1 MLPKTNTLLEVKN
14 IYKRFGDH
22 AALSNVSAHFEAGQI
37 HALLGPNGAGKT
49 TLIRL
54 INQIY
59 EPDNGSIHLNGKYLD
74 RKHLNSIGYL
84 PEERGMYTTMTVHD
98 FLLFLG
104 NLRQMEKKTILHQIQ
119 FWLDKLKM
127 QDWQHKRIDELSKGM
142 AQKIQFI
149 ATVFHDPEL
158 LILDEPFSGFDP
170 TNVQLMRDILRELKE
185 QGKTIILSTH
195 NMNNAETISDH
206 ITLIHKGKIILDS
219 NYASIKEAYSQG
231 VYAVQFQGNMLT
243 FANALWTNYDLIES
257 KQIGENRYL
266 AKVKMLND
274 SKVGDLLQALLQ
286 DLEFEGVW
294 PDAPS
299 MEDIFIQL
307 TQSNQT

>member
-1 MLPKTNTLLEVKN
+1 MLEVKN

-22 AALSNVSAHFEAGQI
+22 PALSNVSVQFDSGQI

-74 RKHLNSIGYL
+74 RKSLNSIGYL
-84 PEERGMYTTMTVHD
+84 PEERGMYTSMTVRK
-98 FLLFLG
+98 FLFFLG
-104 NLRQMEKKTILHQIQ
+104 NLRQMEKKTIDHQLQI
-119 FWLDKLKM
+119 WLEKLNM
-127 QDWQHKRIDELSKGM
+127 QDWQNNRIDELSKGM

-149 ATVFHDPEL
+149 ATVFHNPDL

-170 TNVQLMRDILRELKE
+170 TNVQLMRGVLRELKE

-206 ITLIHKGKIILDS
+206 ITLIHQGKIILDS
-219 NYASIKEAYSQG
+219 NYAAIKKQYSQDI
-231 VYAVQFQGNMLT
+231 YAVQFRGNMLS

-257 KQIGENRYL
+257 KQIGDNQYL

-274 SKVGDLLQALLQ
+274 SKVGDLLQALLS
-286 DLEFEGVW
+286 DVEFEGVW
-294 PDAPS
+294 QDAPS
-299 MEDIFIQL
+299 MEEIFIQL
-307 TQSNQT
+307 TQTNKA

>member
-1 MLPKTNTLLEVKN
+1 MLDVKN

-22 AALSNVSAHFEAGQI
+22 PALSNVSVQFESGKI

-59 EPDNGSIHLNGKYLD
+59 DPDNGSIHLNGKYLD

-104 NLRQMEKKTILHQIQ
+104 NLRQMEKKTILHQIE

-206 ITLIHKGKIILDS
+206 ITLIHKGQIILDS
-219 NYASIKEAYSQG
+219 NYSSIKEEYSKG

-266 AKVKMLND
+266 AKVKMLNE

-299 MEDIFIQL
+299 MEEIFIQL
-307 TQSNQT
+307 TQSN

>member
-1 MLPKTNTLLEVKN
+1 MLEIKN
-14 IYKRFGDH
+14 ITKRFGDH
-22 AALSNVSAHFEAGQI
+22 VALSNVSAHFEAGKI

-59 EPDNGSIHLNGKYLD
+59 EPDNGTIHLHGKYLD
-74 RKHLNSIGYL
+74 RKNLNAIGYL

-98 FLLFLG
+98 FLFFLG
-104 NLRQMEKKTILHQIQ
+104 NLRGMEKKTIAHQLD
-119 FWLDKLKM
+119 FWLNKLAM
-127 QDWQHKRIDELSKGM
+127 LDWQYKRIDELSKGM

-170 TNVQLMRDILRELKE
+170 TNVQLMRGILRELKE

-219 NYASIKEAYSQG
+219 NYAAIKKQYSQDI
-231 VYAVQFQGNMLT
+231 YAIQFKGNMLS
-243 FANALWTNYDLIES
+243 FANALWINYDLIES
-257 KQIGENRYL
+257 KQIGDNQYL
-266 AKVKMLND
+266 AKVKMLNN
-274 SKVGDLLQALLQ
+274 SQVSDLLKALLS
-286 DLEFEGVW
+286 DVEFEGVW
-294 PDAPS
+294 QDAPS
-299 MEDIFIQL
+299 MEEIFIQL
-307 TQSNQT
+307 TQSN

>member
-1 MLPKTNTLLEVKN
+1 MLEIQN
-14 IYKRFGDH
+14 ITKRFGDH
-22 AALSNVSAHFEAGQI
+22 VALNNVSAQFETGKI

-59 EPDNGSIHLNGKYLD
+59 EPDSGSIRLNGKYLE
-74 RKHLNSIGYL
+74 RKNLNAIGYL
-84 PEERGMYTTMTVHD
+84 PEERGMYTSMTVHD
-98 FLLFLG
+98 FLFFLG
-104 NLRQMEKKTILHQIQ
+104 NLRGLEKKTTTLQLD
-119 FWLDKLKM
+119 FWLKKLEIVN
-127 QDWQHKRIDELSKGM
+127 WQHKRIDELSKGM

-170 TNVQLMRDILRELKE
+170 TNVQLMRGVLRELKE

-206 ITLIHKGKIILDS
+206 ISLIHQGKIILDS
-219 NYASIKEAYSQG
+219 NYTAVKKQFSQDI
-231 VYAVQFQGNMLT
+231 YAVQFKGNMLT
-243 FANALWTNYDLIES
+243 FANALWINYDLVES
-257 KQIGENRYL
+257 KQIGENQYI

-274 SKVGDLLQALLQ
+274 SQISDLLKSLLSEIE
-286 DLEFEGVW
+286 LEGIW
-294 PDAPS
+294 QDAPS
-299 MEDIFIQL
+299 MEEIFIQL
-307 TQSNQT
+307 TKSN

>member
-1 MLPKTNTLLEVKN
+1 MLEIKN
-14 IYKRFGDH
+14 IVKRFGDH
-22 AALSNVSAHFEAGQI
+22 PALSNVSVSFESGKI

-59 EPDNGSIHLNGKYLD
+59 EPDSGSIYLNGKYLD
-74 RKHLNSIGYL
+74 RLNLNAIGYL
-84 PEERGMYTTMTVHD
+84 PEERGMYTSMTVFD
-98 FLLFLG
+98 FLMFLG
-104 NLRQMEKKTILHQIQ
+104 KLRQMEKNTILHQMN
-119 FWLDKLKM
+119 FWLNKLEIIE
-127 QDWQHKRIDELSKGM
+127 WQHKRIDELSKGM

-170 TNVQLMRDILRELKE
+170 TNVQLMRGILRELKE

-219 NYASIKEAYSQG
+219 NYSAIKKEYSRDI
-231 VYAVQFQGNMLT
+231 YAVQFKGNMLS
-243 FANALWTNYDLIES
+243 FANALWANYDLIES
-257 KQIGENRYL
+257 KQIGDNMYL
-266 AKVKMLND
+266 AKVKMLNE
-274 SKVGDLLQALLQ
+274 SKISDLLQALISEV
-286 DLEFEGVW
+286 EFEGVW

-299 MEDIFIQL
+299 MEEIFIQL
-307 TQSNQT
+307 TQTKTA